1 MNNFLHIFETLIA
14 LLSFPRRRESKKMSK
29 MRPPLSTMD
38 PRLRGDDV
46 IRLRGDDAV
55 TVNLLQHPLKGAG
68 LLRLSSGTIGL
79 VVGIL
84 FSTQI
89 LAASND
95 EIRGTGD
102 MGVIIERATGSV
114 QIIEHSTRTQ
124 LGHIKDLGDLSHAS
138 VVFSRDERYAY
149 VFGRDGGLSKIDILE
164 NKTVKRVLQS
174 GNSIGGAIS
183 QDGQWVAVSNYEPGG
198 VKIFS
203 SETLELV
210 ANIPAIGSNGQASK
224 VIGLVDAPRHR
235 FVFALY
241 DADEIW
247 ITDMR
252 DPQNPEIQKFTD
264 IGHQPYDA
272 LISPDGRY
280 YIAGLFGEDG
290 MALLDLWHPEK
301 GTQRILS
308 GYGKGEQKLPVFK
321 MPHLEGWA
329 IAGNRAFVPAVGRHS
344 VLVIDT
350 KNWQQIDEISTHSQ
364 PVFVMVQP
372 DNRQVWVNFAF
383 PDNDTVQI
391 IDVEQQA
398 IIKTLT
404 PGKGVLHMEFT
415 PRGEQ
420 VWMSVRD
427 MDRIDVLDTE
437 TFELIKQL
445 PAEKPSGIFF
455 TSRAHEI
462 GL

>member
-1 MNNFLHIFETLIA
+1 MKNILATTTLIPG
-14 LLSFPRRRESKKMSK
+14 LI
-29 MRPPLSTMD
+29 
-38 PRLRGDDV
+38 V
-46 IRLRGDDAV
+46 
-55 TVNLLQHPLKGAG
+55 G
-68 LLRLSSGTIGL
+68 LL
-79 VVGIL
+79 
-84 FSTQI
+84 FSFQL
-89 LAASND
+89 LAAENGNL
-95 EIRGTGD
+95 RGTGD

-114 QIIEHSTRTQ
+114 QIVEHSNRTQ
-124 LGHIKDLGDLSHAS
+124 LGHIKELGDLSHAS
-138 VVFSRDERYAY
+138 IVFSRDERYAY
-149 VFGRDGGLSKIDILE
+149 IFGRDGGLSKVDILK
-164 NKTVKRVLQS
+164 NKTIKRVLQS

-183 QDGQWVAVSNYEPGG
+183 QDGNWVAVSNYEPGG

-203 SETLELV
+203 ADTLELV
-210 ANIPAIGSNGQASK
+210 ADIPAMGANGQLSK

-241 DADEIW
+241 ESNEIW
-247 ITDMR
+247 IADMR
-252 DPQNPEIQKFTD
+252 DPKNPAIQKFTNV
-264 IGHQPYDA
+264 GRQPYDA

-290 MALLDLWHPEK
+290 MALLDLWHPELGVK
-301 GTQRILS
+301 RILS

-329 IAGNRAFVPAVGRHS
+329 MAGDRAFVPAVGRHS

-350 KNWQQIDEISTHSQ
+350 QNWQQIAEIPTHSQ
-364 PVFVMVQP
+364 PVFVMAQP

-383 PDNDTVQI
+383 PHNDTVQI
-391 IDVEQQA
+391 IDVEQQTV
-398 IIKTLT
+398 IKTLT

-427 MDRIDVLDTE
+427 MDRIDIVDTE
-437 TFELIKQL
+437 TFEVIDQL